1 LLKKIL
7 WIVNEAFINQ
17 VSQHNVGFEN
27 KMRDCKLS
35 SNTKESPGCILPDS
49 FRKEGKWLFLAVGKS
64 FSIHQ
69 EIETE
74 SPEAFGGRRALTGL
88 S

>member
-1 LLKKIL
+1 M
-7 WIVNEAFINQ
+7 
-17 VSQHNVGFEN
+17 GFEN